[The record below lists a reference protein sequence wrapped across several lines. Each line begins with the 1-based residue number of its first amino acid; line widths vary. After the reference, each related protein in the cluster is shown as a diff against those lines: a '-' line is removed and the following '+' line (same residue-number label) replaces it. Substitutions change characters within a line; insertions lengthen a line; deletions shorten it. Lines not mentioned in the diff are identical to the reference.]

1 MYFCLYWSWQVR
13 HDALAAVRSPARA
26 ARAPSFEIDAQFVY
40 PGGASS
46 AILSSALA
54 SAGRSL
60 FITGGFAF
68 NFIHACSGQS
78 GRGFVPHSA
87 APCEPDAAGLLASD
101 LGSVA
106 ARPASAAAFAA
117 AVGVSAGA
125 ESAGAAEGAESA
137 GAAEGAVFA
146 GAAEA
151 RGASG
156 VVVVDSVVGAGAP
169 DSDFVH
175 AAPSARTRASAGAV
189 SQRAP
194 DQEDEEPVMRTGSLP
209 KAPRIGLRCRPHMQR
224 TVVELI
230 AAKRDGGTL
239 TEAEIARLL
248 GDFGKGEVADYQMA
262 AFLMAVFFRGLDDVE
277 TVALTQAML
286 HSGSVLDL
294 SSVSGVK
301 VDKHSTGGV
310 GDKVSICLA
319 PLVAACGVPVPMVS
333 GRGLGHTGGTLDK
346 LEAIPG
352 FRTDLP
358 VTDFARIVGEVGTC
372 MIGQTK
378 EIAPADKR
386 IYALRDVT
394 ATVESIPL
402 IVASILSKKLAEGI
416 DGLVLDVKVGK
427 GAFMKSEER
436 ARALADKLVRV
447 GTLGGKKVVAVLTRM
462 DAPLGRAVGN
472 ANETREA
479 LEVLHGRGPSD
490 LVECTLVLGAEMLV
504 LGGQAIDIPEAT
516 TKLREAIASG
526 RAIRVMEN
534 MVAAQGGD
542 ASVVADPAKLTV
554 APEIVE
560 VKAARSGFVTGIDA
574 LAIGLAGV
582 AMGAGR
588 TRADQKVDPAVG
600 IEIDRKPGEAVASGD
615 VVARLFVRDR
625 GAGLALAERVVRAFE
640 IGDAAPPAEPLVV
653 GRITA

>member
-1 MYFCLYWSWQVR
+1 MV
-13 HDALAAVRSPARA
+13 
-26 ARAPSFEIDAQFVY
+26 
-40 PGGASS
+40 
-46 AILSSALA
+46 
-54 SAGRSL
+54 
-60 FITGGFAF
+60 
-68 NFIHACSGQS
+68 
-78 GRGFVPHSA
+78 
-87 APCEPDAAGLLASD
+87 
-101 LGSVA
+101 
-106 ARPASAAAFAA
+106 
-117 AVGVSAGA
+117 
-125 ESAGAAEGAESA
+125 
-137 GAAEGAVFA
+137 
-146 GAAEA
+146 
-151 RGASG
+151 
-156 VVVVDSVVGAGAP
+156 
-169 DSDFVH
+169 
-175 AAPSARTRASAGAV
+175 
-189 SQRAP
+189 
-194 DQEDEEPVMRTGSLP
+194 
-209 KAPRIGLRCRPHMQR
+209 R

-230 AAKRDGGTL
+230 AAKRDGKTL
-239 TEAEIARLL
+239 EEAEIARLL
-248 GDFGKGEVADYQMA
+248 RDFSAGDVADYQMA
-262 AFLMAVFFRGLDDVE
+262 AFLMAVFFRGLSDAE
-277 TVALTQAML
+277 TVALTEAML

-294 SSVSGVK
+294 GAVPGVK

-358 VTDFARIVGEVGTC
+358 VTDFARIVGEIGTC

-427 GAFMKSEER
+427 GAFMKSEEN

-447 GTLGGKKVVAVLTRM
+447 GTRAGKKVVAVLTRM

-479 LEVLHGRGPSD
+479 LEVLHGRGPAD

-504 LGGQAIDIPEAT
+504 LGGKAT
-516 TKLREAIASG
+516 SVEDGTAKLRAAIADGS
-526 RAIRVMEN
+526 AVRVMEK

-542 ASVVADPAKLTV
+542 ASVVADPAKLAV
-554 APEIVE
+554 ASELVL
-560 VKAARSGFVTGIDA
+560 VKAPRSGFVTGIDA

-588 TRADQKVDPAVG
+588 TRADQAVDPAVG
-600 IEIDRKPGEAVASGD
+600 IEIDRKPGEAVKSGD
-615 VVARLFVRDR
+615 VVARIFVRDR
-625 GAGLALAERVVRAFE
+625 AVGEKLTERVAGAFE
-640 IGDAAPPAEPLVV
+640 YGDAAPPSAPLVV
-653 GRITA
+653 GRVTA